1 MARFGRDIVRQLT
14 DPTMAQGMFEL
25 GRQIGGL
32 PGERRKKKAEEQK
45 KTALIDLENQLR
57 QTAAAGAEAARTG
70 QVDAIEL
77 QIKSI
82 NEQLKTEQDEAKR
95 KRLTDTYTLLSE
107 NLATARGVQE
117 TVKGQAREVDIAKAV
132 RGGNLSSADGNAVG
146 ITTARMRLAKLL
158 ETETDEKRRSDIFS
172 AMDNLDEQLKGV
184 DQVKAQRNVDDLLK
198 AEKLYKRLEAE
209 SESRANILA
218 NADPKSEEY
227 LRAKNESAAMV
238 GIKQRMDELKA
249 DPDAAQAVRSL
260 KREERIKEIEDEER
274 LLQAEGSKA
283 RRILFRYDIDS
294 KEFAEVSSMLKDR
307 DLGEVVSDVEKV
319 KRQVKKD
326 KLELQELQDKN
337 APLTKQEK
345 AELAALTPPIGLTG
359 NVREDRRRYTIYG
372 NRKIEKAAD
381 IAMQGLEAPEAPRAK
396 ALVKQRLE
404 EMAEDGDINTFFK
417 DDLSDKIDDLLKN
430 PKELENVIGIVAGL
444 PEQRIPSE
452 ITAYIAEK
460 FPKEFADMEVERS
473 RKSKIAGDKQEA
485 LRGIAENT
493 NKARGK
499 AAFEAGLISENRPLK
514 KGEEGYFDLD
524 DPDDSD
530 RAMMQYERDESKKR
544 REKTKEQSKTTG
556 RAEAYPISYQG

>member
-45 KTALIDLENQLR
+45 KAALIDLENQLR

-82 NEQLKTEQDEAKR
+82 NEQLKTEQDETKR
-95 KRLTDTYTLLSE
+95 QRLTDTYKLLSQ
-107 NLATARGVQE
+107 NLSTARDVEQA
-117 TVKGQAREVDIAKAV
+117 VKGRAREVDIAKAV

-146 ITTARMRLAKLL
+146 ITTARMRLAELL
-158 ETETDEKRRSDIFS
+158 ETETDAKRRSDIFS
-172 AMDNLDEQLKGV
+172 AMDNLDEQLKNV

-283 RRILFRYDIDS
+283 RRILFRYDVDS
-294 KEFAEVSSMLKDR
+294 KEFAEVAGMLKDR

-319 KRQVKKD
+319 KRQVKKE

-337 APLTKQEK
+337 VPLTEQEK
-345 AELAALTPPIGLTG
+345 AELAALTPPVSLTG

-372 NRKIEKAAD
+372 NRKIERAAD
-381 IAMQGLEAPEAPRAK
+381 IAMQALEAPEAPRAK

-430 PKELENVIGIVAGL
+430 PEELENVIGIVAGI
-444 PEQRIPSE
+444 PEQRIPDE
-452 ITAYIAEK
+452 ITAYIAKK
-460 FPKEFADMEVERS
+460 FPKEFGDMEVERS
-473 RKSKIAGDKQEA
+473 RKSKIAGDKQKA
-485 LRGIAENT
+485 LRGIADNT
-493 NKARGK
+493 NEARGK

-530 RAMMQYERDESKKR
+530 RAMMQYERDESQ
-544 REKTKEQSKTTG
+544 KTKSKNK
-556 RAEAYPISYQG
+556 RAI

>member
-32 PGERRKKKAEEQK
+32 PGEKRKKKAEEQK

-57 QTAAAGAEAARTG
+57 QTATAGAEAARTG
-70 QVDAIEL
+70 QVGAIEL

-107 NLATARGVQE
+107 NLAIARGVQE

-132 RGGNLSSADGNAVG
+132 RGGNLSSVDGNAVG

-158 ETETDEKRRSDIFS
+158 ETETDAKRRSDIFS

-209 SESRANILA
+209 SGSRANILA

-227 LRAKNESAAMV
+227 LRAKNESDAMA

-294 KEFAEVSSMLKDR
+294 KEFAEVASMLEDR
-307 DLGEVVSDVEKV
+307 NLGEVVSDVEKV

-345 AELAALTPPIGLTG
+345 TELAALTPPIGLTG
-359 NVREDRRRYTIYG
+359 NVREDRRRYTIYA
-372 NRKIEKAAD
+372 NRKIEIAAD
-381 IAMQGLEAPEAPRAK
+381 IAMQALEAPEAPRAK
-396 ALVKQRLE
+396 ALVKQGLE

-417 DDLSDKIDDLLKN
+417 DDLSDKINDLLKN
-430 PKELENVIGIVAGL
+430 PEELENVIGIVAGL
-444 PEQRIPSE
+444 PEQDIPVE
-452 ITAYIAEK
+452 ITAYIAKK
-460 FPKEFADMEVERS
+460 FPKQFSAMEDEKERQKAKEAERVELEERAKEVIELGLAS
-473 RKSKIAGDKQEA
+473 NLEDAITYIK
-485 LRGIAENT
+485 
-493 NKARGK
+493 NK
-499 AAFEAGLISENRPLK
+499 ISERIATRAIA
-514 KGEEGYFDLD
+514 KGN
-524 DPDDSD
+524 
-530 RAMMQYERDESKKR
+530 
-544 REKTKEQSKTTG
+544 
-556 RAEAYPISYQG
+556 IN